1 MNISDLTLRLIFLL
15 MPGAIAALIV
25 GKLTFHRRW
34 SIFSFILHSFL
45 LGVGTY
51 LLYQLILHLC
61 GYIAGCDSKSLI
73 FWDALFDMNIRISLK
88 EIGLSCLFAIAIG
101 YVASAIINHKLLF
114 KSAKFVRVSNKFG
127 DEDIWAYFLN
137 SRNVTWIWVRD
148 HPRKL
153 IYEGWVQS
161 FSVESS
167 NREVL
172 LREVKVF
179 SNTDGAFLYSVPAM
193 YISGKAT
200 DLTLEL
206 PKLGEEVVIYGGKE
220 RASSGRT

>member
-25 GKLTFHRRW
+25 EKLTFHRRW

-45 LGVGTY
+45 LGTGAY
-51 LLYQLILHLC
+51 FLHQLALVSC
-61 GYIAGCDSKSLI
+61 GYIAGCNSKSLV
-73 FWDALFDMNIRISLK
+73 FWDALFNMTTKMSLK
-88 EIGLSCLFAIAIG
+88 EIALTCLIAIVVG
-101 YVASAIINHKLLF
+101 YLVSAVINHKLLF
-114 KSAKFVRVSNKFG
+114 KSAKLFGVSKKFG

-137 SRNVTWIWVRD
+137 SRNVTWVWVRD
-148 HPRKL
+148 HPHKL

-167 NREVL
+167 VRELL

-179 SNTDGAFLYSVPAM
+179 SNADGTFLYSVPAM
-193 YISGKAT
+193 YVNGKPT

-206 PKLGEEVVIYGGKE
+206 PKLGEEVVIHGGKE
-220 RASSGRT
+220 RASTGRT

>member
-15 MPGAIAALIV
+15 IPGAIAALIV
-25 GKLTFHRRW
+25 EKLTFHRNW
-34 SIFSFILHSFL
+34 SMFSFILYSFL
-45 LGVGTY
+45 LGIGAY
-51 LLYQLILHLC
+51 FSHQLVLVVC
-61 GYIAGCDSKSLI
+61 GYIAGCSSKSLV
-73 FWDALFDMNIRISLK
+73 FWDALFNISTKISLK
-88 EIGLSCLFAIAIG
+88 EIALTCLLAVVVG
-101 YVASAIINHKLLF
+101 YLVSAVMNHKLLF
-114 KSAKFVRVSNKFG
+114 KSAKLVRISKKFG

-137 SRNVTWIWVRD
+137 SRDVTWVWVRD

-167 NREVL
+167 IRELL

-179 SNTDGAFLYSVPAM
+179 SNADGTFLYSVPAM
-193 YISGKAT
+193 YVNGKST

-206 PKLGEEVVIYGGKE
+206 PKLGEEVVIHGGKE
-220 RASSGRT
+220 RASSRGT